1 MAVSPRPRPTVIP
14 TASAIK
20 VLFDACTGVDEGA
33 LERGG
38 GILVD
43 TANVGK
49 DIEGGNVGVGRNDEM
64 VAFERVVIVS
74 ESRSNCVGE
83 DDSMNVMVNTDV
95 ALPWRL
101 PIPKPP
107 IDD

>member
-14 TASAIK
+14 TASAIM
-20 VLFDACTGVDEGA
+20 VLFDACTGGDEDA
-33 LERGG
+33 LGR

-64 VAFERVVIVS
+64 VLNGARMMPLG
-74 ESRSNCVGE
+74 SRINVW
-83 DDSMNVMVNTDV
+83 DS
-95 ALPWRL
+95 
-101 PIPKPP
+101 
-107 IDD
+107 